1 MKTLCGIGVLS
12 AALLVGCS
20 SAQSDWSQANA
31 SNTVAA
37 YQRFLDQHPNTT
49 QAVVARNRIHALED
63 QQAWAQAQQAN
74 TLQAFQ
80 TYLREQPSG
89 IHVAEAKDRMAANE
103 RMTAWTAA
111 SSANTVEAL
120 QAFLEKYPQGPQASE
135 AKTRLAQITGYR
147 VQLASFKSEK
157 QAEKTRERLQGKY
170 GDVLGSVVIVPG
182 PTSSV
187 HDVRSAPMGE
197 GEANSAC
204 AKLKRDHHSCEVVRD
219 INS

>member
-1 MKTLCGIGVLS
+1 MASVLKSISCLQELTMKTLCGIGVLS

-103 RMTAWTAA
+103 RMTAWTAD
-111 SSANTVEAL
+111 VDPGRL
-120 QAFLEKYPQGPQASE
+120 LPQVS
-135 AKTRLAQITGYR
+135 
-147 VQLASFKSEK
+147 
-157 QAEKTRERLQGKY
+157 
-170 GDVLGSVVIVPG
+170 
-182 PTSSV
+182 
-187 HDVRSAPMGE
+187 
-197 GEANSAC
+197 
-204 AKLKRDHHSCEVVRD
+204 LK
-219 INS
+219 